1 MEGFISIWQENFK
14 LNAAI
19 SGMTQDKLNAIEA
32 YLEEAE
38 GMPEAIPASSEAI
51 IKDMEEYSSVSFSSS
66 EKDWIARNIISI
78 PLNGEEDI
86 PEGFS
91 FSDDEA
97 EGRARLGLTREIL
110 LQPQRTLEI
119 IIPSI
124 ESAIHAL
131 EDENP
136 EQAMRLQFYASKLFL
151 HCVIE

>member
-1 MEGFISIWQENFK
+1 MDFLSSWKINWQSNS
-14 LNAAI
+14 AV
-19 SGMTQDKLNAIEA
+19 SGMTQDKLDSIEA

-38 GMPEAIPASSEAI
+38 GMPEAIPCSSEAI
-51 IKDMEEYSSVSFSSS
+51 MKDIEEYSSISFSDE
-66 EKDWIARNIISI
+66 EKDWIAKNVLAI

-91 FSDDEA
+91 LSDEEA

-131 EDENP
+131 EDEDE